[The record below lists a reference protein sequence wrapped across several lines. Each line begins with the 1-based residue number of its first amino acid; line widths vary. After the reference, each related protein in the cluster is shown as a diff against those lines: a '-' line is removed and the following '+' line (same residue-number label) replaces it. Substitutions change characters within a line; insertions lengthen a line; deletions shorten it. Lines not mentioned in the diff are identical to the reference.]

1 MAAAVLLPLVR
12 GETAL
17 RMKIKS
23 QLIRGSGSAFAIKVS
38 GAGVSLGV
46 QVLIARLLGAGNFG
60 DYVYVITWINVLS
73 LLAKAGMDTAGQRFI
88 VEYKSGEQWAQL
100 RGFLSVGCRA
110 NWILG
115 IGIGVVMAGIA
126 ALLWGK
132 IGDSLFL
139 AFCAGAVLLPVLSRM
154 QVVAAALR
162 ACKRIVSSQAPQ
174 ELLRP
179 ALIAA
184 GVLIAAACIDR
195 RIHAAE
201 ALGINAG
208 ATLLILWLSVGL
220 VRRAFPAAVFGHRPV
235 LEWRTWIPVGFSL
248 MATEGFNLV
257 IAQADII
264 MVGSFLGT
272 EQAGIYA
279 VSSRLAALVSFGII
293 AVNTIVAPLISEL
306 AAGDDRA
313 GLKALLRSAAGWIAL
328 ISVSIAAVLAL
339 AGRWVLGW
347 FGPEFESGYPVL
359 LILAGGQVLN
369 ALAGS
374 VGTLMNM
381 TGHHGKVARI
391 VGISAGLN
399 VLLNALAIPLF
410 GMIGAAVVSVVTTVL
425 WNAVMLWFVVRKMG
439 INPTLFGRRR

>member
-1 MAAAVLLPLVR
+1 
-12 GETAL
+12 
-17 RMKIKS
+17 
-23 QLIRGSGSAFAIKVS
+23 
-38 GAGVSLGV
+38 
-46 QVLIARLLGAGNFG
+46 
-60 DYVYVITWINVLS
+60 
-73 LLAKAGMDTAGQRFI
+73 
-88 VEYKSGEQWAQL
+88 
-100 RGFLSVGCRA
+100 
-110 NWILG
+110 
-115 IGIGVVMAGIA
+115 
-126 ALLWGK
+126 
-132 IGDSLFL
+132 
-139 AFCAGAVLLPVLSRM
+139 VLLPVLSRM

-162 ACKRIVSSQAPQ
+162 ACKRIVQAQAPQ

-179 ALIAA
+179 LLIAA
-184 GVLIAAACIDR
+184 GILVAAACIDR

-201 ALGINAG
+201 ALGINTG
-208 ATLLILWLSVGL
+208 ATLLVLWLSVGL
-220 VRRAFPAAVFGHRPV
+220 VRRAFPAAVFGHRPA
-235 LEWRTWIPVGFSL
+235 LKWRTWIPVGFSL

-264 MVGSFLGT
+264 MVGAFLGT

-279 VSSRLAALVSFGII
+279 VSSRLAVLVSFGII

-328 ISVSIAAVLAL
+328 ISVSIAVVLAL

-359 LILAGGQVLN
+359 LILSGGQILN

-425 WNAVMLWFVVRKMG
+425 WNAVMLLFVFRKMG
-439 INPTLFGRRR
+439 INPTVFKR